1 MSIILFLV
9 GALLIGNLFVA
20 DNKEF
25 FDTVDRQ
32 KKEGYTWHY
41 TGVKPLDK
49 PLVPSLPLQA
59 IDAVTGEATG
69 EPYVLWK
76 LKKPE

>member
-1 MSIILFLV
+1 MGIAIAIALL
-9 GALLIGNLFVA
+9 GALFVS
-20 DNKEF
+20 DNQEF

-41 TGVKPLDK
+41 TGKKPLSE
-49 PLVPSLPLQA
+49 PPVPSLPLQV
-59 IDAVTGEATG
+59 IDVDTGEEIG

-76 LKKPE
+76 LKKD

>member
-1 MSIILFLV
+1 MGIAIVLVLFST
-9 GALLIGNLFVA
+9 LFVV

-41 TGVKPLDK
+41 VGAKPLDE
-49 PLVPSLPLQA
+49 PPVPSLPLQ
-59 IDAVTGEATG
+59 VEGE
-69 EPYVLWK
+69 EPFVLWK

>member
-1 MSIILFLV
+1 MGIIFLV
-9 GALLIGNLFVA
+9 AALFMGHEFVV

-41 TGVKPLDK
+41 TGVKPLDE
-49 PLVPSLPLQA
+49 PPVPSLPLK
-59 IDAVTGEATG
+59 VEGKE
-69 EPYVLWK
+69 EPFVLWK
-76 LKKPE
+76 LKKD

>member
-1 MSIILFLV
+1 MGIIFLV
-9 GALLIGNLFVA
+9 AALFMGHAFVV

-41 TGVKPLDK
+41 TGVKPLDE
-49 PLVPSLPLQA
+49 PAVPSLPLQVF
-59 IDAVTGEATG
+59 DVDTGEEVG

-76 LKKPE
+76 LKKD

>member
-1 MSIILFLV
+1 MGIAIVLVLFST
-9 GALLIGNLFVA
+9 LFVV

-41 TGVKPLDK
+41 VGAKPLDE
-49 PLVPSLPLQA
+49 PPVPSLPLQ
-59 IDAVTGEATG
+59 VEGE
-69 EPYVLWK
+69 EPFVLWK
-76 LKKPE
+76 LKKD

>member
-1 MSIILFLV
+1 MGIIFLV
-9 GALLIGNLFVA
+9 AALFMGHEFVV

-41 TGVKPLDK
+41 TGVTPLDE
-49 PLVPSLPLQA
+49 PPVPSLPLK
-59 IDAVTGEATG
+59 VEGEE
-69 EPYVLWK
+69 EPFVLWK
-76 LKKPE
+76 LKKD

>member
-1 MSIILFLV
+1 MGIAIVLVLFST
-9 GALLIGNLFVA
+9 LFVV

-32 KKEGYTWHY
+32 KKEGYEWHY
-41 TGVKPLDK
+41 TGAKPLSV
-49 PLVPSLPLQA
+49 PPVPSLPLQ
-59 IDAVTGEATG
+59 VEGG
-69 EPYVLWK
+69 EPYTLWK

>member
-1 MSIILFLV
+1 MGIAIAIALL
-9 GALLIGNLFVA
+9 GALFVS
-20 DNKEF
+20 DNQEF

-41 TGVKPLDK
+41 TGKQPLSE
-49 PLVPSLPLQA
+49 PPVPSLPLQV
-59 IDAVTGEATG
+59 IDVDTGEEIG

-76 LKKPE
+76 LKKD

>member
-1 MSIILFLV
+1 MGIIFLI
-9 GALLIGNLFVA
+9 GALLLGNAFVA

-32 KKEGYTWHY
+32 KKEGYTWHF

-49 PLVPSLPLQA
+49 PAVPSLPLQNV
-59 IDAVTGEATG
+59 DSETGKEVG

-76 LKKPE
+76 LKKD

>member
-1 MSIILFLV
+1 MGIIFLV
-9 GALLIGNLFVA
+9 AALFMGHEFVV

-41 TGVKPLDK
+41 TGVKPLDE
-49 PLVPSLPLQA
+49 PPVPSLPLQN
-59 IDAVTGEATG
+59 INPETGKSEG
-69 EPYVLWK
+69 NPYILWK

>member
-1 MSIILFLV
+1 MGIILLV
-9 GALLIGNLFVA
+9 TALLTMGDAFVA

-41 TGVKPLDK
+41 TGAKPLDE
-49 PLVPSLPLQA
+49 PPVPSLPLQNV
-59 IDAVTGEATG
+59 DSKTGKKIN
-69 EPYVLWK
+69 EPFVLWK
-76 LKKPE
+76 LKKD

>member
-1 MSIILFLV
+1 MGIVIAIALL
-9 GALLIGNLFVA
+9 GALFVSV
-20 DNKEF
+20 NQEF

-41 TGVKPLDK
+41 TGKQPLSE
-49 PLVPSLPLQA
+49 PPVPSLPLQV
-59 IDAVTGEATG
+59 IDVDTGEEIG

-76 LKKPE
+76 LKKD

>member
-1 MSIILFLV
+1 MGIVIAIALL
-9 GALLIGNLFVA
+9 GALFVS
-20 DNKEF
+20 DNQEF

-41 TGVKPLDK
+41 TGKQPLSE
-49 PLVPSLPLQA
+49 PPVPSLPLQV
-59 IDAVTGEATG
+59 IDVDSGEEIG

-76 LKKPE
+76 LKKD

>member
-1 MSIILFLV
+1 MGIIFLV
-9 GALLIGNLFVA
+9 AALFMGHEFVV

-41 TGVKPLDK
+41 TGVKPLDE
-49 PLVPSLPLQA
+49 PPVPSLPLK
-59 IDAVTGEATG
+59 VKGKE
-69 EPYVLWK
+69 EPFVLWK
-76 LKKPE
+76 LKKD

>member
-1 MSIILFLV
+1 MGIVIAIALL
-9 GALLIGNLFVA
+9 GALFVS
-20 DNKEF
+20 DNQEF

-41 TGVKPLDK
+41 TGKQPLSE
-49 PLVPSLPLQA
+49 PPVPSLPLQV
-59 IDAVTGEATG
+59 IDVDTGEEIG

-76 LKKPE
+76 LKKD

>member
-1 MSIILFLV
+1 MGIIFLV
-9 GALLIGNLFVA
+9 AALFMGHEFVV

-41 TGVKPLDK
+41 TGAKPLDE
-49 PLVPSLPLQA
+49 PPVPSLPLK
-59 IDAVTGEATG
+59 VEGEE
-69 EPYVLWK
+69 EPFVLWK
-76 LKKPE
+76 LKKD

>member
-1 MSIILFLV
+1 MGIIFLV
-9 GALLIGNLFVA
+9 AALLMGHEFAV

-41 TGVKPLDK
+41 VGKKPLDE
-49 PLVPSLPLQA
+49 PPVPSLPLQ
-59 IDAVTGEATG
+59 TEGE
-69 EPYVLWK
+69 EPFVLWK
-76 LKKPE
+76 LKKD